1 LEAEILNGDID
12 PKKYYPPDV
21 YREPKKDYPKDFTI
35 DVRQIAL
42 VKAKQAQAK
51 LSAKSARIQAVI
63 DAIERNQ

>member
-1 LEAEILNGDID
+1 MEAEILNGDID